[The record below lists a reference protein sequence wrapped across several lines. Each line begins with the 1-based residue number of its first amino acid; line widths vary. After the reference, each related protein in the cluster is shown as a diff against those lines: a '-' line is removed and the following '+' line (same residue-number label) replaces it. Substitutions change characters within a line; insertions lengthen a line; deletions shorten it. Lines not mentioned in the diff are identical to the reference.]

1 MTRGKI
7 NGFELSIVFVDLNIV
22 LFFFYFRWTLKVIND
37 TVNGTGKLV
46 CMRGELDLYELT
58 ISLYYSQ
65 E

>member
-1 MTRGKI
+1 MTLGKI

-22 LFFFYFRWTLKVIND
+22 LFFYFRWTLKVIND

-46 CMRGELDLYELT
+46 CMRGELDLHELT